1 MNSHTS
7 CHGIKLNEVESRM
20 EASRGWRESAGERGG
35 VDLRAQNSDKRNKFF
50 FLMFIFISLKG
61 RERMGEQAIDFLFI
75 GSSYTCLT

>member
-50 FLMFIFISLKG
+50 FFNVYFHLLERQRKNG
-61 RERMGEQAIDFLFI
+61 RA
-75 GSSYTCLT
+75 SN